1 MDLGKLTDEQKK
13 GLGEPN
19 ARFLTAK
26 KKSDFWKMLGS
37 IKVIPIKQR
46 RPHAKQN

>member
-1 MDLGKLTDEQKK
+1 MDLVK
-13 GLGEPN
+13 PN

-26 KKSDFWKMLGS
+26 EKAALWRALKDGKA
-37 IKVIPIKQR
+37 KVIPIKQR